1 MIGFSREQIE
11 RMHLKESF
19 SEYLSAL
26 QEPQLLKEFRLKAN
40 SFLEKAPF
48 PNPHLE
54 SWRKLNLSTFKPDDF
69 TDPCPQSCM
78 EFTLNDSAV
87 ATQLSELDPENLK
100 IVLQSLE
107 SFLSFYKNEWVSLFA
122 ASRFTHAYYI
132 KLKNLPL
139 DGRIP
144 EVSIAC
150 RSGNFIV
157 PLLIIDVPPGVK
169 SGFLE
174 RWESE
179 SNQNF
184 LFMNGISLL
193 TTGAGADFQYSS
205 IENLGDST
213 FRFRTTHA
221 YQGRD
226 TKFHASIATWGG
238 YRGKAFYDS
247 EVAGKGAWTRYVGLA
262 PLRNREFH
270 DTEIRILHEESHGHS
285 SILYRTAIK
294 GKAHNV
300 FTGNLRIPANCKDVG
315 AVQINN
321 NLLLD
326 RSARAES
333 IPKLEVFA
341 DSVKCE
347 HGATVGEIDDEQLF
361 YLASR
366 GISKEEARK
375 MIVEGFLAEVIR
387 EFPSES
393 IREELTEVINSRML
407 GDS

>member
-1 MIGFSREQIE
+1 
-11 RMHLKESF
+11 MHLKESF
-19 SEYLSAL
+19 SEYFSSLK
-26 QEPQLLKEFRLKAN
+26 EPQALKEFRAKAN
-40 SFLEKAPF
+40 SLLELAPF
-48 PNPHLE
+48 PSPHLE
-54 SWRKLNLSTFKPDDF
+54 SWRKLSLSTFKLDDF
-69 TDPCPQSCM
+69 TDPCPPSSI
-78 EFTLNDSAV
+78 EFALHESAE
-87 ATQLSELDPENLK
+87 AMRLSELEPENLK
-100 IVLQSLE
+100 IVLQTLE
-107 SFLSFYKNEWVSLFA
+107 SFLSVYKNEWISLFA

-132 KLKNLPL
+132 KLKNLPS
-139 DGRIP
+139 DARIP
-144 EVSIAC
+144 EVSISC
-150 RSGNFIV
+150 RNGNFIL
-157 PLLIIDVPPGVK
+157 PLLIIEVPLGVK

-174 RWESE
+174 RWKSE
-179 SNQNF
+179 SNQSF

-193 TTGAGADFQYSS
+193 TVGAGADFRYSS

-213 FRFRTTHA
+213 FRFRTTHS
-221 YQGRD
+221 YQGKD

-247 EVAGKGAWTRYVGLA
+247 EVAGKGAWTRYAGLA

-270 DTEIRILHEESHGHS
+270 DTEIRILHEESHAHS

-347 HGATVGEIDDEQLF
+347 HGATVGEIDEEQLF

-393 IREELTEVINSRML
+393 IREELADVINSRML